1 MILSFTIARQGAI
14 ILPMTIQ
21 DIKNIIEESGLTQKD
36 FAAKVGLSPVHLSK
50 VMTLKAK
57 LTENTVLKV
66 EKFLRMRQE
75 IADMKPDLDRVQAFA
90 VRLTEE
96 EVKRLLVL
104 SGREDY
110 DPQKAEEYV
119 RELLQK
125 AWHSLV
131 DEAED
136 L

>member
-1 MILSFTIARQGAI
+1 
-14 ILPMTIQ
+14 MTIQ

>member
-1 MILSFTIARQGAI
+1 MIFRFTIERLGAI
-14 ILPMTIQ
+14 IRPMTIQ

-36 FAAKVGLSPVHLSK
+36 FATRVGLSPVHLSK

-66 EKFLRMRQE
+66 EKFLRMKQE